1 MNFKDLEYLVALAEE
16 GHFRRAAERCFVSQ
30 PTLSNQIRKLEEE
43 LGVVFLERTSRK
55 LLFTDSG
62 LQLVAQARRVL
73 AEARR
78 LRELADSHGNE
89 LAGPLHLGLIPTVGP
104 YLLPQVI
111 PGLRHAFP
119 QLECYLHEAQTHQIV
134 AQLESGELDCAI
146 LALVKESE
154 PFVELPLYDEP
165 MVLAV
170 PVEHELGG
178 RESVAMGEL
187 AGQQLLML
195 ADGHCLRDQAL
206 GFCFAAGAR
215 EDSHF
220 RATSLET
227 LRNMVAAGA
236 GITLLPQLA
245 VPEAR
250 CRDGVCYIPCHDPL
264 PTRQIGLIYR
274 PGSPLRGRYE
284 QLANWLATTMSQCGR
299 LGRVCP
305 PTGSSA

>member
-1 MNFKDLEYLVALAEE
+1 MNLKDLEYLVALAEE

-62 LQLVAQARRVL
+62 LQLVAQARKVL
-73 AEARR
+73 AEAKRF
-78 LRELADSHGNE
+78 RELADSHGSE
-89 LAGPLHLGLIPTVGP
+89 LGGPLHLGLIPTVGP
-104 YLLPQVI
+104 YLLPHVI
-111 PGLRHAFP
+111 PGLRQQFP
-119 QLECYLHEAQTHQIV
+119 ALECYLHEAQTHQIV

-154 PFVELPLYDEP
+154 AFIELPLYDEP

-170 PVEHELGG
+170 PAEHEWHN
-178 RESVAMGEL
+178 REQVALKEL
-187 AGQQLLML
+187 SGHRLLML

-206 GFCFAAGAR
+206 GFCFAAGAK
-215 EDSHF
+215 EDGHF

-264 PTRQIGLIYR
+264 PSRRIGLIYR
-274 PGSPLRGRYE
+274 PGSPLKGRYE
-284 QLANWLATTMSQCGR
+284 QLASWLSMTMAECGR
-299 LGRVCP
+299 LGRACAL
-305 PTGSSA
+305 TGSSA